1 MALNYLTNNHN
12 ARLDNKKSGI
22 HDAAFFM
29 QKKTCRDLQVFF
41 NDN

>member
-29 QKKTCRDLQVFF
+29 QKKNLPGFAGFF
-41 NDN
+41 